1 MNSSSSIITLMFRHL
16 DSSMQL
22 HRSVGCFSSP
32 LSTIGLLQ
40 NGQIFRGW
48 AMILLWYTTILMQR
62 WAAVHLEQPDRCGS
76 VCSVRPLLCSYSYI
90 KIRSCFHYHGREHR
104 LRENGQAEPMP
115 SWGRFDPPPNRAEP
129 THSAAFLT
137 ASIHARICC

>member
-1 MNSSSSIITLMFRHL
+1 MNSSSSILSWTFRHL

-32 LSTIGLLQ
+32 LSTIGRLQ
-40 NGQIFRGW
+40 NGQIFRCC
-48 AMILLWYTTILMQR
+48 AMILLWYTTISMHR

-90 KIRSCFHYHGREHR
+90 KIRSCFHYHGREHQF
-104 LRENGQAEPMP
+104 RENGQATDGQVGGGSTLPL
-115 SWGRFDPPPNRAEP
+115 NRAEP
-129 THSAAFLT
+129 THWAAFLT
-137 ASIHARICC
+137 ASIHARILD